1 MKSQL
6 PATCEVAII
15 GAGPAGLSTAIAL
28 KKQGVSDIIVLERSE
43 EAGGNPR
50 HCGHSPFGLRE
61 FKRIYLGPAFAKKI
75 VETAQELGIKIAL
88 NTTVTSLGKG
98 GSLSLTTPEGLT
110 QLNAKRVVI
119 SSGTRET
126 PRSARL
132 VSGRRPKGIMTTGA
146 LQSLVYLGDTKPFEK
161 PVIIGSELVSFSAIA
176 TCRHAGIKPVA
187 MLEEN
192 KRITAYTPMKFIAPL
207 LGTKLL
213 LDTQLIEILGKDQV
227 TGVIIQN
234 AHGETSTI
242 DCDGVIFSG
251 KFVPEASLARMGHLE
266 IDPKTNGPI
275 IDQYCRCSDPG
286 YFATGNV
293 LRPVETGDW
302 CWNEGKQLAQFVK
315 QSLAGK
321 LPGTEQQIQLLIK
334 NERIKY
340 IIPQRLS
347 RPSEASENELIQ
359 GIKHFQL
366 RVNQPSNGK
375 IFLAHQ
381 TDSTAREFLHKNI
394 HTLPER
400 RILMSISLPDE
411 AFKADT
417 INVDYSKY
425 S

>member
-1 MKSQL
+1 MNKPL
-6 PATCEVAII
+6 PATCDVAII
-15 GAGPAGLSTAIAL
+15 GSGPAGLATAIAL
-28 KKQGVSDIIVLERSE
+28 KKQGVSDIIVLERCE

-50 HCGHSPFGLRE
+50 HCGHSPFGLSE
-61 FKRIYLGPAFAKKI
+61 FKRVYLGPAFAKKI
-75 VETAQELGIKIAL
+75 AETARSLGINIAL
-88 NTTVTSLGKG
+88 NTTVTSLEQG
-98 GSLSLTTPEGLT
+98 GNLILSTADGIK
-110 QLNAKRVVI
+110 QLGAKRVVI

-132 VSGRRPKGIMTTGA
+132 VSGQRPKGIMTTGA
-146 LQSLVYLGDTKPFEK
+146 LQSLVYLDDEKPFEK

-192 KRITAYTPMKFIAPL
+192 KRITAYTPMKFIPPL

-227 TGVIIQN
+227 GGVVIQN
-234 AHGETSTI
+234 TLGKTTSI
-242 DCDGVIFSG
+242 ECDGVIFSG
-251 KFVPEASLARMGHLE
+251 KFTPEASLARMGHLE
-266 IDPKTNGPI
+266 IDPNTNGPI
-275 IDQYCRCSDPG
+275 IDQFCRCSDPA

-321 LPGTEQQIQLLIK
+321 LPGTDQQIEMLIK

-347 RPSEASENELIQ
+347 RPSEASINEIIQ
-359 GIKHFQL
+359 GVKHFQL

-375 IFLAHQ
+375 IFLAQQ
-381 TDSTAREFLHKNI
+381 TGSTPKELLHKNI

-400 RILMSISLPDE
+400 RILMPISLPDE
-411 AFKADT
+411 AFRADT